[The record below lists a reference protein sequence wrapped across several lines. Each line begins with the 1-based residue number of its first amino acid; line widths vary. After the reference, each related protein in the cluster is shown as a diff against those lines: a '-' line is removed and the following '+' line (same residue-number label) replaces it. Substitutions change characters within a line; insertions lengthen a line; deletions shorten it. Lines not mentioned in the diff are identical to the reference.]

1 MMRALPV
8 ILLAALS
15 LAACGRSEKAEAPP
29 AAPPPPPKD
38 GTAPAPVALT
48 EARLRQVCRAGVAAI
63 HGQQLAAVT
72 IAGVREGIVDAT
84 WRAPVDGGERSAQCR
99 VDGDMIVWKP
109 LDRPDEDQNRWMNQ
123 AGDPLV
129 RFTVSEREITV
140 TTTLPDGAVSAET
153 FPVAAEPAAEPEE
166 EAA

>member
-1 MMRALPV
+1 MMRALPL
-8 ILLAALS
+8 ILLASLT
-15 LAACGRSEKAEAPP
+15 LAACGRDEKAEAPP
-29 AAPPPPPKD
+29 PSPPPPAKD

-63 HGQQLAAVT
+63 HGQQMEAVT
-72 IAGVREGIVDAT
+72 IAGVRDGIVDAT
-84 WRAPVDGGERSAQCR
+84 WRAPVDGGERRAQCR
-99 VDGDMIVWKP
+99 VDGDMIIWKP
-109 LDRPDEDQNRWMNQ
+109 LDRPEEAQNRWMNQ

-129 RFTVSEREITV
+129 RFLVTAREITV

-153 FPVAAEPAAEPEE
+153 FPVAAEPEE

>member
-1 MMRALPV
+1 MRNVLMIPCLALT
-8 ILLAALS
+8 LT
-15 LAACGRSEKAEAPP
+15 ACGQGEKAEAPP
-29 AAPPPPPKD
+29 ASPPPPAKD

-72 IAGVREGIVDAT
+72 IAGVRDGIVDAT
-84 WRAPVDGGERSAQCR
+84 WRAPVDGGERRAQCR
-99 VDGDMIVWKP
+99 VDGDMIIWKP
-109 LDRPDEDQNRWMNQ
+109 LDRPDEDQNRWMNE

-129 RFTVSEREITV
+129 RFTVVERGITV

-153 FPVAAEPAAEPEE
+153 FPVAAEPEE

>member
-15 LAACGRSEKAEAPP
+15 LAACGRREKAEEAPV
-29 AAPPPPPKD
+29 APPPPTKEGP
-38 GTAPAPVALT
+38 APAPVALT
-48 EARLRQVCRAGVAAI
+48 EARLRQVCRAGIAAV
-63 HGQQLAAVT
+63 HGQQLEAVT
-72 IAGVREGIVDAT
+72 VERVREGIVDAT
-84 WRAPVDGGERSAQCR
+84 WRAPVDGGTRRAQCR

-109 LDRPDEDQNRWMNQ
+109 LDRPDEAQNRWMNE

-129 RFTVSEREITV
+129 RFVVTSREITV
-140 TTTLPDGAVSAET
+140 TTTLPDGKTSAAS
-153 FPVAAEPAAEPEE
+153 FPVAAEPQE